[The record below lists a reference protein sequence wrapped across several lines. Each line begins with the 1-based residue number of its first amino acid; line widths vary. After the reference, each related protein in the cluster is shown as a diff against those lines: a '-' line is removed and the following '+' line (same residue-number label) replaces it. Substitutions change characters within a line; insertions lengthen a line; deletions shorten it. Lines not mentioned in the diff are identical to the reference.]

1 MLAAL
6 MMMVTMMR
14 YLLDAPQL
22 LQSVAV
28 EVSGARSPVA
38 EGVGSS
44 TRTCQYHVGCQR
56 SRGMW
61 GKRDLCLHRDGRV
74 IW

>member
-1 MLAAL
+1 MLATL

-14 YLLDAPQL
+14 DLVYAAQL

-28 EVSGARSPVA
+28 EMSGARSPVA
-38 EGVGSS
+38 EGVGSCN
-44 TRTCQYHVGCQR
+44 RTCQYHMGCQR
-56 SRGMW
+56 ARGIW
-61 GKRDLCLHRDGRV
+61 GKRDLRLHRDGRV